1 MSKQITEAL
10 ALTVAEAATP
20 GRLRV
25 QLIDA
30 GWGSS
35 GYYSPQV
42 LENAA
47 TDKVWPKGT
56 HCYFD
61 HPGEAERYDRPERSV
76 RDLVMVLDEDAHY
89 DSETRALVAEAKV
102 IGPYRDLVTDP
113 VFMEAVGMSIRASA
127 DSTVGEAEG
136 RKGTIVTRLLEGV
149 SVDLVTRAGRGGK
162 ILAAVESARAE
173 AREAAAGDTRDAL
186 HVALKAAHG
195 NDDTYVWVRDF
206 DPDAHLVWFEVEDTD
221 TLTTYQQGYTI
232 DDAGTATLAD
242 GDPIPVRAR
251 IEYVPIDQAPAAST
265 TSSPAPAGD
274 STATES
280 EETNMATTQIE
291 ESRLAQLEKDSER
304 VQSLE
309 SERDTLTRERDE
321 AREALAQRDR
331 VDTITRVIES
341 VDGHDTL
348 TVLERAG
355 LTAGVT
361 STEAGIDEDALRS
374 AVETAVAERAQRA
387 GAGTVRGFGHTA
399 PTGDVLTDDAIESAG
414 ARAFR
419 RTPKES

>member
-1 MSKQITEAL
+1 MPKQITEAL

-89 DSETRALVAEAKV
+89 DPDTRALVAEAKV

-195 NDDTYVWVRDF
+195 NDDTHVWVRDF
-206 DPDAHLVWFEVEDTD
+206 DPDAHLVWFEIEDAD

-242 GDPIPVRAR
+242 GDPTPVRAR

-265 TSSPAPAGD
+265 MSSPAPAGD

-361 STEAGIDEDALRS
+361 STEAGIDEDALRT
-374 AVETAVAERAQRA
+374 AVETAVAERAQRD
-387 GAGTVRGFGHTA
+387 GAGTVRGFGYTA